1 MEHPLNEHISGR
13 NRSESVTMSETELL
27 AGNLD
32 KGRLLQTLHSQF
44 LKIAISPYIMI
55 AGKEINIHTSFN
67 QILDGGKDTDISL
80 RNNIP
85 ILVPE
90 IPYIP
95 EKIERL
101 RILRKRTKKIHE
113 TTLPG
118 SRTGNLEAEMDI

>member
-1 MEHPLNEHISGR
+1 
-13 NRSESVTMSETELL
+13 MSETELL

-32 KGRLLQTLHSQF
+32 KGRLLQTFHSQF

-90 IPYIP
+90 IPHIP

-118 SRTGNLEAEMDI
+118 SRIGNLETEMDI